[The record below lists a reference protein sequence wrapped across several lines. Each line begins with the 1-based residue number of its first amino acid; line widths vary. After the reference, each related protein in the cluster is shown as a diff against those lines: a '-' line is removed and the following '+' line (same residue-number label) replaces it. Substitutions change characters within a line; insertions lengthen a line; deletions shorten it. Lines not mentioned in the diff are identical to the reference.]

1 MDRREL
7 LKGSLTFTLSAASMG
22 VLPASAQDAYPAKSI
37 TIVVPFP
44 PGGQADLAARPI
56 AEALQRI
63 LGQTVIVENRFGAAG
78 ATGNTSAARAAG
90 MSRSLLNFRPRAL
103 PEVESMAQLSGRQ
116 DVASRPGAFDV
127 LRGHA

>member
-1 MDRREL
+1 MLKFLKNIVGGDDKPGAQPTKQSDGNDGRQVKDVL
-7 LKGSLTFTLSAASMG
+7 L
-22 VLPASAQDAYPAKSI
+22 VDDDP
-37 TIVVPFP
+37 V
-44 PGGQADLAARPI
+44 
-56 AEALQRI
+56 
-63 LGQTVIVENRFGAAG
+63 
-78 ATGNTSAARAAG
+78 G